1 MRAREGTETP
11 FLNRSLATF
20 LVFLF
25 LLAGGAGLLAWWA
38 GPGLVNLALDEDR
51 RSHPYYVIH
60 LLDQEDTGAYFQ
72 AFGTLLREE
81 EAQLLWRGGLQALH
95 SGRTQDEIADV
106 ALLEFGAGSQVVRM
120 LTSSAYR
127 DLTARN
133 EPLLLGTALA
143 PGPIAQ
149 DETLVLW
156 LVEMVEGGDLG
167 ALETLGDSAGDFG
180 GQRIWSAP
188 ISVLKGDRTWNH
200 ALLIAFPDSSALT
213 RWIENPATATARALA
228 RRQHAAEAMLELQS
242 G

>member
-1 MRAREGTETP
+1 MPAREVTESP

-20 LVFLF
+20 LVFLC
-25 LLAGGAGLLAWWA
+25 LLAGGAGLLLWWL
-38 GPGLVNLALDEDR
+38 GPALASLALDEDQ
-51 RSHPYYVIH
+51 RSMPYYVIH
-60 LLDQEDTGAYFQ
+60 LLDAERPGEYFQ
-72 AFGTLLREE
+72 TFGTLLREE

-95 SGRTQDEIADV
+95 SGRTQDEAADV
-106 ALLEFGAGSQVVRM
+106 ALLEFGAGSRVVRM

-133 EPLLLGTALA
+133 EPLLLGTAVA
-143 PGPIAQ
+143 PGPIAR

-156 LVEMVEGGDLG
+156 LVEMVEDGDLG
-167 ALETLGDSAGDFG
+167 VLEKLGDSAGDFG

-188 ISVLKGDRTWNH
+188 ISVLKGDRSWNH
-200 ALLIAFPDSSALT
+200 ALLIAFPDSGALS
-213 RWIENPATATARALA
+213 RWLDNPATATARALT